1 MQDAS
6 LCFICNNID
15 RICCI
20 ERSGVSGE
28 AKLRFKQQIFFHTEL
43 SEQLLM
49 KLCELRKLDDLMLT
63 VFNTDTTRL
72 KQVKLNDA
80 SKLSLKGLRTL
91 KGHKILELEAM
102 GLTRATVT
110 DLISCLGEWSLQNLR
125 LLNVSNSTFM
135 DSNKFCVVV
144 ALSKLRNLQVL
155 NVARTEF
162 NKTSLELVVEDLPRL
177 ESLNISCSHVN
188 DISALRKCRTRL
200 KVLSMS
206 GLKFPLSVSETIVS
220 IKLRV
225 TFFVFKVF
233 KFKYSTYY
241 IIFSILRF

>member
-1 MQDAS
+1 
-6 LCFICNNID
+6 
-15 RICCI
+15 
-20 ERSGVSGE
+20 
-28 AKLRFKQQIFFHTEL
+28 
-43 SEQLLM
+43 M

-144 ALSKLRNLQVL
+144 ALSKLRNLQIL
-155 NVARTEF
+155 NVSRTEF

-220 IKLRV
+220 SKLRV
-225 TFFVFKVF
+225 IFFCNKIL
-233 KFKYSTYY
+233 Y
-241 IIFSILRF
+241 IEIFDIYILIFSILRLWLLCNVYQLYRLIF

>member
-1 MQDAS
+1 M
-6 LCFICNNID
+6 CFICHNID
-15 RICCI
+15 RICCV
-20 ERSGVSGE
+20 EGSGTNGE
-28 AKLRFKQQIFFHTEL
+28 LKLRFKQQIFFHTEL
-43 SEQLLM
+43 SEQLLL
-49 KLCELRKLDDLMLT
+49 KLCELRKLDDLVLT
-63 VFNTDTTRL
+63 VFSNETTRL
-72 KQVKLNDA
+72 KTVKLADA
-80 SKLSLKGLRTL
+80 SKLSLKGLRSL
-91 KGHKILELEAM
+91 KGHKILELEAT

-125 LLNVSNSTFM
+125 LLNVANSTFM

-155 NVARTEF
+155 NVSRTEF

-206 GLKFPLSVSETIVS
+206 GLKFPFSASENIVS
-220 IKLRV
+220 NHWTL
-225 TFFVFKVF
+225 TFFQ
-233 KFKYSTYY
+233 
-241 IIFSILRF
+241 